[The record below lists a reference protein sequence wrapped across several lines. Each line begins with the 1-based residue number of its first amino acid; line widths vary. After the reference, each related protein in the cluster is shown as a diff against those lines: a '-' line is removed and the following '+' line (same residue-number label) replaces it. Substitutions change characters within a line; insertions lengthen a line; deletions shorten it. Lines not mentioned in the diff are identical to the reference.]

1 MLDSEDTATVS
12 WIGLDFTNKTHLDF
26 LNSYEYVEFQVSM
39 QPLPLDYSAPSTP
52 TLTVRPYESTNYTF
66 TSDHFEVYRIG
77 VAITN
82 SHGTGAER
90 EICVALGEH
99 SKYFSLL

>member
-1 MLDSEDTATVS
+1 MIVILISVPDNGPIFDGAVLDSEDTATVS

-66 TSDHFEVYRIG
+66 TSDH
-77 VAITN
+77 
-82 SHGTGAER
+82 
-90 EICVALGEH
+90 L
-99 SKYFSLL
+99 SLIHI